1 MTKDTGIVSLIPA
14 LAVLVLALVTRR
26 TFEALLGGTLIGYV
40 LTSGWGFFSAFVAS
54 MFSVGAWL
62 SAR

>member
-1 MTKDTGIVSLIPA
+1 MVEDTGIISLISA

-26 TFEALLGGTLIGYV
+26 SFEALLGGTLIGYV
-40 LTSGWGFFSAFVAS
+40 LTSGFRFFGAFVAS
-54 MFSVGAWL
+54 MLSVGAWH